1 MVTVYD
7 VAEAVGLS
15 IASVSRALNGQPG
28 VSKATAE
35 RIREI
40 ADGLGYQPNE
50 VARSLVAK
58 STQTIALLLPD
69 ITNPFFPEL
78 VAGVQEVVDREGH
91 VLLLSN
97 CSDSPDRIRHNM
109 AVLRRKQVDG
119 VIVVAGTLG
128 NEIGDSVFGGVPTV
142 FLDRQVAAE
151 GTMTIGVDHETAAYD
166 AVSHLIELGH
176 TRIAHIAGP
185 AGLAVADQRRQGW
198 QRACEDSG
206 LVADPAL
213 LVQGDFLEDGGHAA
227 GSVLFG
233 GDLAVTAVFAANDLT
248 AIGLLAYAGQHGIDV
263 PGDVSLIGM
272 DGIQISRY
280 TSPPLTTVAQPIL
293 ELGRRAGELLLDA
306 VRSGVPHEQHE
317 QLPTRLVLGGTTRA
331 LDAAREQT
339 AGVTR

>member
-7 VAEAVGLS
+7 VAKAVGLS

-35 RIREI
+35 RIRQV

-78 VAGVQEVVDREGH
+78 VKGVQEVVEREGH

-97 CSDSPDRIRHNM
+97 CADSPDRIRHNM

-128 NEIGDSVFGGVPTV
+128 DDIGDSVFRGIPTV
-142 FLDRQVAAE
+142 FLDRQVVAE
-151 GTMTIGVDHETAAYD
+151 GTMSIGVDHEAAAYD
-166 AVSHLIELGH
+166 AVTHLIDLGH

-185 AGLAVADQRRQGW
+185 TGLVVAEQRREGW
-198 QRACEDSG
+198 RRACEDAG
-206 LVADPAL
+206 LEADPN
-213 LVQGDFLEDGGHAA
+213 LVFPGDFLEDSGHAA
-227 GSVLFG
+227 GALLFG
-233 GDLAVTAVFAANDLT
+233 DGIDATAVFAANDLT
-248 AIGLLAYAGQHGIDV
+248 AIGLLSYASQHGISI
-263 PGDVSLIGM
+263 PGDFSVIAI
-272 DGIQISRY
+272 DGIQLSRY
-280 TSPPLTTVAQPIL
+280 STPPLTTVAQPIL
-293 ELGRRAGELLLDA
+293 ELGRRAGELLLEA
-306 VRSGVPHEQHE
+306 VRHGIPNEQNE
-317 QLPTRLVLGGTTRA
+317 QLRTHLIVGGTTA
-331 LDAAREQT
+331 APAART
-339 AGVTR
+339 KADAS